1 MNPSRYTFA
10 DKIIDAQ
17 RTKNSILCVG
27 LDPQLHLIPTHITRN
42 GILRHL
48 PRHEAIEATIKWFN
62 RDIIDATAEY
72 AIAYK
77 PQSAFYEAYGSWGIR
92 ALEETLKYLRERNLP
107 IILDGKRGDGGDTA
121 AAYAGTYL
129 GEVPCPALLRGDALE
144 TCESPLRSDALTIHG
159 YIGNACVRPFVER
172 IKAHGT
178 GAFVVCK
185 TSFKPQSLVEE
196 LATDR
201 GMLVWQELARMVSR
215 WGEGTEGVEGYRNL
229 GVVLGATYPEDAAIM
244 RMTLPTSLFLVPGYG
259 AQGGGANDAVASVNS
274 DGFGCIVNSSRGII
288 YASTGE
294 DFAEAARIAA
304 RDARDAL
311 NIAIEKRL
319 SR

>member
-1 MNPSRYTFA
+1 MKPSQRTFA
-10 DKIIDAQ
+10 DRIIAAQ
-17 RTKNSILCVG
+17 RTKNSVLCVG
-27 LDPQLHLIPTHITRN
+27 LDPQLNLMPIHITRSE
-42 GILRHL
+42 ILRRL
-48 PRHEAIEATIKWFN
+48 PRHEAIRAAITWFN

-72 AIAYK
+72 AVAYK
-77 PQSAFYEAYGSWGIR
+77 PQSAFYEAYGSWGVR
-92 ALEETLKYLRERNLP
+92 ALEETLEYLRERNLP
-107 IILDGKRGDGGDTA
+107 IILDGKRGDGSDTA
-121 AAYAGTYL
+121 VAYAGTYL
-129 GEVPCPALLRGDALE
+129 GEIPCLALHWEDAFE
-144 TCESPLRSDALTIHG
+144 TCESPLRADALTIHG
-159 YIGNACVRPFVER
+159 YIGDACVRPFVEQ
-172 IKAHGT
+172 IKIHGT

-185 TSFKPQSLVEE
+185 TSFKPQSLVEQ
-196 LATDR
+196 LATER

-259 AQGGGANDAVASVNS
+259 AQGGGADDAVASVNS

-294 DFAEAARIAA
+294 DFAEAAEIAA
-304 RDARDAL
+304 RNARDEL